1 VKVAGH
7 RRGASLEYA
16 GEWIYFKG
24 ASEADVHFLGLGVRL
39 GLLSAEARAPD
50 KRACLRWTCSE
61 CPRLEKCATGASR
74 EALGPLAGWV
84 QAALYVHDRLSCSRG
99 KCSACPLDLCSS
111 PTSRSAALRARQSRS
126 REP

>member
-39 GLLSAEARAPD
+39 GLLSAEIRVRQGSVPETGL
-50 KRACLRWTCSE
+50 LRV
-61 CPRLEKCATGASR
+61 P
-74 EALGPLAGWV
+74 
-84 QAALYVHDRLSCSRG
+84 
-99 KCSACPLDLCSS
+99 
-111 PTSRSAALRARQSRS
+111 
-126 REP
+126 